1 MFNITT
7 HCNWVYSSIHYG
19 YETCF
24 LFVEAFF
31 IFDCDKTLNYHSTSN
46 TPVDA
51 QVIFI
56 SISNTSQVI
65 CFICPLPHIPTIMV
79 SLDVI
84 YNLGGVC
91 ISIVWPK
98 VVRYRSVIISVPL
111 PKSVPYVMIYWRSH
125 NNISSTLFVS

>member
-91 ISIVWPK
+91 ISIVWPSDIDLWLFQ
-98 VVRYRSVIISVPL
+98 YHCLNPFL
-111 PKSVPYVMIYWRSH
+111 TLW
-125 NNISSTLFVS
+125 STGDHTITLVLLCL